1 MNSGIHLCRVT
12 EVKPDQRVITAI
24 STHDGTPFKNIAIA
38 SPQSASSGSGLDIIP
53 TEGSFCL
60 VCRTMSGEAFVLGF
74 VPLVTTAGAGF
85 RTGRRETG
93 LPPGTVSL
101 SSTDRLGK
109 SEVLILPGG
118 VVSISSSAGN
128 RMLMTSDEDLTEFLT
143 RNFEIRAATG
153 SLRIRMAE
161 DRSGSLELKGTET
174 LGDKENVGTITIS
187 GGKIS
192 IINKKEVEVDGASIQ
207 LGFGEHLPVLKTLTG
222 YDAALEALNNAI
234 LILGLPLGVIE
245 ATVPNLAIAGEPA
258 TAVNTPNNTA
268 FKAIQEALERLKDY
282 LEETKKTTK
291 VTAE

>member
-1 MNSGIHLCRVT
+1 
-12 EVKPDQRVITAI
+12 
-24 STHDGTPFKNIAIA
+24 
-38 SPQSASSGSGLDIIP
+38 
-53 TEGSFCL
+53 
-60 VCRTMSGEAFVLGF
+60 
-74 VPLVTTAGAGF
+74 
-85 RTGRRETG
+85 
-93 LPPGTVSL
+93 
-101 SSTDRLGK
+101 
-109 SEVLILPGG
+109 
-118 VVSISSSAGN
+118 
-128 RMLMTSDEDLTEFLT
+128 MTSDEDLTEFLT
-143 RNFEIRAATG
+143 RNFEICAATG
-153 SLRIRMAE
+153 SLRIRIAE